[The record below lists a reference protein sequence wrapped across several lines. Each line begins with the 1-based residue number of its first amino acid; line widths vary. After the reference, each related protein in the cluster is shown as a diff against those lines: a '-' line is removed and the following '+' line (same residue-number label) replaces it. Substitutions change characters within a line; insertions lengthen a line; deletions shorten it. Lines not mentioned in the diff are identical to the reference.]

1 MIFFI
6 LRRRFTLFHNFLAT
20 VVSGD
25 NLSRA
30 EAKEAMTIIM
40 AGQATEA
47 QIGAFL
53 TALRIKGE
61 TSDEIT
67 GFAEIL
73 RKQAE
78 AIDCVGDMLDTCGT
92 GGDQAGTFNVSTTA
106 AFVLAGAG
114 VTVAKHGNRGVSSS
128 CGSADVLLALGVAID
143 LPPDVV
149 AQSIREIN
157 IGFLY
162 APTFHKAMKY
172 AAGPRRELGFRTVFN
187 LLGPLTNPAQAN
199 RQIVGVY
206 ERSLTQ
212 KIAQTLDS
220 LGVTRAMVVHS
231 LDGLDEISS
240 ITPTQVSEVN
250 HGTITSYVIDPLAYG
265 FPGGDK
271 AVYQGGSPAENAV
284 ISLAI
289 LRGQPGFKRDI
300 VLLNA
305 AAGLV
310 VADKVATISEGLVMA
325 ASSIDSGAALSKL
338 EALKMFSQHYKEG
351 FLLS

>member
-1 MIFFI
+1 MILFI
-6 LRRRFTLFHNFLAT
+6 LRRRWILFKNFLDK
-20 VVSGD
+20 VISGEH
-25 NLSRA
+25 LSRDDA
-30 EAKEAMTIIM
+30 RQAMLTIM
-40 AGQATEA
+40 SGQATEA
-47 QIGAFL
+47 QIGSFL

-73 RKQAE
+73 RNQAE
-78 AIDCVGDMLDTCGT
+78 TIDCVGDMLDTCGT
-92 GGDQAGTFNVSTTA
+92 GGDQAGTFNVSTTV

-128 CGSADVLLALGVAID
+128 CGSADVLMALGVAID
-143 LPPDVV
+143 LPPELV
-149 AQSIREIN
+149 AKSIRDIN

-187 LLGPLTNPAQAN
+187 LLGPLINPVKAN

-212 KIAQTLDS
+212 KLAETLLL
-220 LGVTRAMVVHS
+220 LGVARAMVVHS

-250 HGTITSYVIDPLAYG
+250 NGRITSYLIDPLAYG
-265 FPGGDK
+265 FAVGDRT
-271 AVYQGGSPAENAV
+271 VYQGGTPAENAA
-284 ISLAI
+284 ISLKI
-289 LRGQPGFKRDI
+289 LRGEQGFKRDI
-300 VLLNA
+300 VLINA

-310 VADKVATISEGLVMA
+310 VADKVANLADGLVMA
-325 ASSIDSGAALSKL
+325 ADSIDSGAALGKL
-338 EALKMFSQHYKEG
+338 EALKLFSQSSREG
-351 FLLS
+351 LLLS